1 MWRTGSGY
9 SRELEPLGVR
19 ATKGLDFLGG
29 IALHTASRSSKGSGA
44 LNLHGGMAVS
54 GVLASWIPKG
64 LWTVVPNSGRM
75 AGGLHP
81 ETGTGNCVTAGN
93 PKGCLIFALRG
104 TWWSR
109 LHSQLLWGDGPTKVR
124 GGGKRDVVA
133 FGGSQRPGTKPSGCG
148 KARACTS
155 ELLLQVSMDS
165 GPGNRPAL

>member
-1 MWRTGSGY
+1 MEDWVGVLQGAGALGRPSHKGS
-9 SRELEPLGVR
+9 R
-19 ATKGLDFLGG
+19 FLGG
-29 IALHTASRSSKGSGA
+29 NCPAHSLEVFKRQRGFESSW
-44 LNLHGGMAVS
+44 GMAVS

-93 PKGCLIFALRG
+93 PEGCLIFAPRG
-104 TWWSR
+104 AWWSR

-133 FGGSQRPGTKPSGCG
+133 SGGSQRPGTKPSGCG